1 MHARQSLPPSI
12 LRVMEAQA
20 GVVSRQQLLKAGLSH
35 SVISRVSREWR
46 AIVPG
51 IYCSIPASWNAAVW
65 ARSLRGGPPS
75 VLSGAASGHLDGY
88 IRDAPRTLSIWT
100 PERRSG
106 FVIDR
111 FEVRFRKGA
120 RTGRGQ
126 PTRTRVETSL
136 LDMAGESDEIPTVA
150 ALTAAL
156 AQSKTIPSRVLAE
169 MKLRRRIRHSRIL
182 TNLCD
187 HSMSGIESAL
197 EWLFHERVLKPHG
210 LPIPARQ
217 PQTQEGRVDNL
228 YREYNTIIELD
239 GMRDLTQWSKDMFR
253 DNAHAVHLGL
263 LTLRYGGDAV
273 I

>member
-169 MKLRRRIRHSRIL
+169 MKLRRRIRHS
-182 TNLCD
+182 
-187 HSMSGIESAL
+187 
-197 EWLFHERVLKPHG
+197 
-210 LPIPARQ
+210 
-217 PQTQEGRVDNL
+217 
-228 YREYNTIIELD
+228 
-239 GMRDLTQWSKDMFR
+239 
-253 DNAHAVHLGL
+253 
-263 LTLRYGGDAV
+263 
-273 I
+273 